1 MIQFKTT
8 LEFEPEQLVES
19 MGTGEARALRRVGF
33 ATREE
38 AQASIVPGN
47 MASRPGQPPH
57 DKTGTLKRF
66 ILYEFDKSTGSVVMG
81 AKLLRRKSKDVVTA
95 LEYGGRSVTA
105 QAKQIT
111 VERRPFMQ
119 PAFNK
124 AIRNTVPTAFQD
136 CIR

>member
-8 LEFEPEQLVES
+8 LEFETEQLVES

-33 ATREE
+33 ATRES

-57 DKTGTLKRF
+57 DKTGTLKRW
-66 ILYEFDKSTGSVVMG
+66 ILYEFDKATGSIVVG
-81 AKLLRRKSKDVVTA
+81 PKLLKRKSKDVVTS
-95 LEYGGRSVTA
+95 LEYGGRSVATTT
-105 QAKQIT
+105 KTIR

-119 PAFNK
+119 PAFGK
-124 AIRNTVPTAFQD
+124 AIRHTVPTAFQD